1 MKIKQERAPSRVRT
15 SDFVD
20 LTLPAIRGGSEI
32 VNLDSPV
39 EEEEHVLADGPDPDM
54 TGAGGT
60 TKYQIQQY
68 IK

>member
-39 EEEEHVLADGPDPDM
+39 EEEHVLADRPDPDM

>member
-39 EEEEHVLADGPDPDM
+39 EEEHVSADRPDPDM
-54 TGAGGT
+54 TGTRGT
-60 TKYQIQQY
+60 TEYQIQQY